1 MRPLIFALALA
12 LFAGVGLCPAASD
25 TEGSA
30 LNAIKQLPRG
40 EAKKIARI
48 EARDGTPAP
57 ERWYILV
64 NDPKDENGL
73 HEYVVSGGEVVA
85 SRNVSQFAEVLKPG
99 DVFGGEPLRIDSDR
113 VANIAREYAAANNVT
128 ISSMNYELKKDG
140 TGAALLWNVTC
151 LDEAGKELGRV
162 YVTANKGTVVSHD
175 GFTAEPPGIATEK
188 LKSPSEIAAGAR
200 ESRKQPSAPRVA
212 VAATPAPAKKPGFL
226 DRVGGS
232 LQHLFGGGN
241 H

>member
-1 MRPLIFALALA
+1 MRVLFIFPILLAVTGMRLYA
-12 LFAGVGLCPAASD
+12 ETVTD
-25 TEGSA
+25 GSA
-30 LNAIKQLPRG
+30 FNALKLIPHG
-40 EAKKIARI
+40 EGKKVARI
-48 EARDGTPAP
+48 EAREGTPIP

-73 HEYVVSGGEVVA
+73 HEYVVAGGEVVA
-85 SRNVSQFAEVLKPG
+85 SRNVSQFAEILKAG

-113 VANIAREYAAANNVT
+113 VASIAREYAAANNVT

-162 YVTANKGTVVSHD
+162 YITANKGTVVSHD
-175 GFTAEPPGIATEK
+175 GFTADPAGIVNEK
-188 LKSPSEIAAGAR
+188 LKTAADIAR
-200 ESRKQPSAPRVA
+200 
-212 VAATPAPAKKPGFL
+212 AKKPPKVAKAVAVTPEPAQKPDFFH
-226 DRVGGS
+226 RVGGS